1 MLDRSWGTVLH
12 DRRLHVLILAL
23 SILIGYFGTW
33 DAYFRTHDDFEITGR
48 ILNNETILEAASG
61 IGNKVAYLNFSMIWV
76 KTRFFGM
83 NPAPYYVVSLIQQII
98 VTYLVYWLAE
108 LVIRQRP
115 LALLAAVIYAT
126 RSSYWEVVTMVSA
139 SDYSFWGIFWLL
151 ALTLFIANV
160 QRRSRWSY
168 LASIASFAFIAFGH
182 DYTINLLPVMVAYY
196 LILGRGDRPLRSLG
210 WADVK
215 LFLPYLVIWSVHMG
229 LQFYFLFVGTS
240 EAIYSNAPYGPG
252 LHMIRNLF
260 FLVYLIVPNI
270 PIYDTLGRVAGGNLV
285 AAIQAASAILSI
297 ILHIAAIYL
306 FWKGS
311 RVVRFSLAII
321 YLTFLQ
327 YTPWGGDFAGSPR
340 YLYLATIGF
349 SLLLALLLNQ
359 LYQYL
364 QRRNVSLARLAVPGL
379 IGVFVIT
386 GVLTNQ
392 IWIRRHLDNSQFRRA
407 FVTQMAEQVPTIKAA
422 AEVYIEVPEQK
433 YTDLGYVC
441 YMLYDPRPKCKAVI
455 TGESSRDDII
465 SQAKANQKPI
475 YWFRATDAGFEQV
488 YPPA

>member
-1 MLDRSWGTVLH
+1 MQILSWNTLLQI
-12 DRRLHVLILAL
+12 RRFHILILVAL
-23 SILIGYFGTW
+23 ILIGYFGIW
-33 DAYFRTHDDFEITGR
+33 NAYFRTHDDFEITGR
-48 ILNNETILEAASG
+48 ILNNETVLEAAAG

-83 NPAPYYVVSLIQQII
+83 NPAPYYIASLIQQII
-98 VTYLVYWLAE
+98 VTGLVYWLAE

-115 LALLAAVIYAT
+115 LAFLAALIYAT
-126 RSSYWEVVTMVSA
+126 RSAYWEVVTMVSA

-151 ALTLFIANV
+151 ALTLFISHV
-160 QRRSRWSY
+160 QRPSRGVY

-182 DYTINLLPVMVAYY
+182 DYTMNLPLVMIAYY

-215 LFLPYLVIWSVHMG
+215 LFIPYLAIWSIHMG
-229 LQFYFLFVGTS
+229 LQFYFLFLGTS
-240 EAIYSNAPYGPG
+240 EAIYSNATYEPG

-270 PIYDTLGRVAGGNLV
+270 PIYDTLGRLAGDNLV
-285 AAIQAASAILSI
+285 VVIEGISGVLSI
-297 ILHIAAIYL
+297 ILHIVAIYL

-311 RVVRFSLAII
+311 RPIRFGLAIMYI
-321 YLTFLQ
+321 TFLQ

-349 SLLLALLLNQ
+349 SLVVTLVLHQ

-364 QRRNVSLARLAVPGL
+364 QRRNAPMLRWVVPGL
-379 IGVFVIT
+379 T
-386 GVLTNQ
+386 GILLISGIVTNQ
-392 IWIRRHLDNSQFRRA
+392 IWIRRHLDNSMFRRA
-407 FVTQMAEQVPTIKAA
+407 FVTQMADQIPTVDINT
-422 AEVYIEVPEQK
+422 EVFIEVPEEK

-441 YMLYDPRPKCKAVI
+441 YMLYDPRPKCKAFV
-455 TGESSRDDII
+455 TGDQTFDQLIKDAE
-465 SQAKANQKPI
+465 ANQQP
-475 YWFRATDAGFEQV
+475 YMVLRATENGLERI